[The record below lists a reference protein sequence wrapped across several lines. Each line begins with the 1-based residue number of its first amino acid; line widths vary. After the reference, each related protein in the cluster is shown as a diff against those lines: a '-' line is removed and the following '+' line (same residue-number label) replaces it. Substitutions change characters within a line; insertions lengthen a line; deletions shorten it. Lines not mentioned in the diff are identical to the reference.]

1 MRRVVQAVVLAGAL
15 VLTSGCAL
23 IDRAGAAAVVDG
35 ARYTDTQLAT
45 DFANMDKALGKQDRP
60 GTMEEVN
67 RNFISIFVS
76 DQVMQKAAAAA
87 GVKPNKVTIGK
98 LHRSLVKQLGSEKA
112 LDAFAAV
119 RGIAPNQIW
128 QVLRNSVLTT
138 DLGAKLIGG
147 TNTDDQNAAAF
158 TYLQKIGQTMNIEI
172 AQRFG
177 AWDPKQ
183 MITVVSVDDLS
194 VAAAK

>member
-1 MRRVVQAVVLAGAL
+1 MRRVVQAAVLAGAL

-35 ARYTDTQLAT
+35 ARYTDAQLAT

-87 GVKPNKVTIGK
+87 KIEPNKVTIGK

-112 LDAFAAV
+112 LEAFAAV
-119 RGIAPNQIW
+119 RGIAPDQIW

-147 TNTDDQNAAAF
+147 TDTDAQNTAAF
-158 TYLQKIGQTMNIEI
+158 AYLQKVAKTMNIEI

-177 AWDPKQ
+177 AWDPEQ
-183 MITVVSVDDLS
+183 MITVASVDDLS
-194 VAAAK
+194 VSEAK